1 MRGITSEK
9 VELCTEPRRFQFM
22 RPPIAD
28 PEDIAAERD
37 DLQINIQCLADT
49 YELQLAALDELKRS
63 LLHQTFSGGLS

>member
-1 MRGITSEK
+1 
-9 VELCTEPRRFQFM
+9 M